1 MLFSQPTTYA
11 ILALC
16 LMNREHHGAIV
27 KSRELAVTLGIHEA
41 YLSKVLSRLAQKGLV
56 HSHRGPSGG
65 FQLTADPATIFL
77 GDILAACDDLGSL
90 TTGCVMGLTECDD
103 SALCSWH
110 DIWKQFR
117 EDATGII
124 HRVTLTELGELMER
138 RFPGAIAGR
147 QKTAQLFT
155 PFRR

>member
-11 ILALC
+11 IMALC
-16 LMNREHHGAIV
+16 LMNREYHGAIV

-56 HSHRGPSGG
+56 QSHRGPSGG
-65 FQLTADPATIFL
+65 FQLTADPTTISL
-77 GDILAACDDLGSL
+77 GDILAACDDLESL
-90 TTGCVMGLTECDD
+90 TTGCVMGMTECNE

-117 EDATGII
+117 EDASDII
-124 HRVTLTELGELMER
+124 RRVTLNELGELMER
-138 RFPGAIAGR
+138 RFPGAIVGR
-147 QKTAQLFT
+147 QYTAQIFT